1 MFANFSVCSRRRSE
15 MEPCPA
21 TKLRMRM
28 QKEIIQ
34 SSRILIVDD
43 QPQNVLLLERT
54 LQGAGYR
61 YLASVTDSRKVLGT
75 FTEFHPDLVAMDL
88 RMPHVDGF
96 ELLREIRSLVP
107 AGTFVH
113 VLVFTPDKYL
123 KANTYDQSLESMAF
137 LLKHIDIS

>member
-1 MFANFSVCSRRRSE
+1 M
-15 MEPCPA
+15 
-21 TKLRMRM
+21 LM
-28 QKEIIQ
+28 QKQIIQ

-61 YLASVTDSRKVLGT
+61 YLASVTDSRNVLQT

-96 ELLREIRSLVP
+96 ELLKQLRSRVP
-107 AGTFVH
+107 AGKFVP
-113 VLVFTPDKYL
+113 VLVLTAD
-123 KANTYDQSLESMAF
+123 NTRWLWVRKPSSRNQST
-137 LLKHIDIS
+137 